1 MSAPRR
7 PDTADTDQAALLS
20 QVKLRPADGVRVV
33 DIRADRV
40 ALKRNDSGT
49 YLVVTR
55 AQRDIL
61 DRFEGGRTAPQVLCD
76 LLSERLSPPLREYY
90 ELLLKAV
97 RSGALIAPGRPQPPA
112 KPFVAWRWRLSGRIG
127 RFFALTT
134 MCVAMIL
141 VTTHA
146 LQLPTHPW
154 QLVLG
159 WVVVALSVSLGEFAG
174 ASVVAAGD
182 GEIYKP
188 RWTFRSLLPG
198 FRFDDSDSL
207 MLGREGE
214 IDLALVRIAPLFVAT
229 ALASLWLPAIVL
241 PLFAGLLYQLSPF
254 SRTPLM
260 ALLRAAYRDPQL
272 DTSYDLRFAQ
282 NQLYLILLR
291 SRLKF
296 ADQRFLLMSAGYSV
310 VWLTLVFLCGCALLH
325 ANAGDLI
332 RTLLKHGG
340 TRLTAGVLLIGMGT
354 LAAGAAG
361 LAVWFAVRHVR
372 LAVGSWFARR
382 AARRRRPLVAPESI
396 LACLA
401 ATHLFRTLPPEDL
414 AVLATAVRTE
424 EVKTRTNIVR
434 QGEAGDRLYV
444 VFSGAVEIVR
454 EPPVGRPEVVA
465 ELQAGEVFG
474 EIALLRG
481 GLRTRT
487 VRASCPTVL
496 LSITKDDFAGLVL
509 SHLSREAV
517 ETAVQKLSFLA
528 RIPLSRAWSPR
539 AAGIFAQRS
548 QFKEFPEHE
557 SLIREGE
564 GNQFFHIVHEGEFS
578 VRKRDVE
585 IARLRAGD
593 FFGEISLLQSS
604 VATASIVAVTP
615 ARCLVMPRRDFLDF
629 ITHDFLIG
637 LQFEEISSRR
647 LGKPIFPLGQAA
659 FAEAR

>member
-1 MSAPRR
+1 MSGPLQ
-7 PDTADTDQAALLS
+7 PDADQAALLS
-20 QVKLRPADGVRVV
+20 QATLRPADGVRVV

-40 ALKRNDSGT
+40 ALKHLAGGT
-49 YLVVTR
+49 YLVVSRT
-55 AQRDIL
+55 QRDIL
-61 DRFEGGRTAPQVLCD
+61 DRFEGGRTAPQVLCE

-97 RSGALIAPGRPQPPA
+97 RAGVLVAPGHTPPPP
-112 KPFVAWRWRLSGRIG
+112 KPAAPWPWRLPGRLG

-141 VTTHA
+141 VTTHT
-146 LQLPTHPW
+146 LEMPSQPW
-154 QLVLG
+154 HLALG
-159 WVVVALSVSLGEFAG
+159 WVVVCLCVSVGQLAG
-174 ASVVAAGD
+174 ASVVVAGD
-182 GEIYKP
+182 GEIYSP
-188 RWTFRSLLPG
+188 RWTYRSLLPG
-198 FRFDDSDSL
+198 FRFDDSDSI

-229 ALASLWLPAIVL
+229 ALAALRLPPLVL

-260 ALLRAAYRDPQL
+260 ALLRAAYRDPRL

-282 NQLYLILLR
+282 NQLFLILLR

-310 VWLTLVFLCGCALLH
+310 VWLTLVFVCGCALLH
-325 ANAGDLI
+325 ANAGDLV
-332 RTLLKHGG
+332 RLALKHGG
-340 TRLTAGVLLIGMGT
+340 ARMTAVVLLVGMST
-354 LAAGAAG
+354 LVAGGAG
-361 LAVWFAVRHVR
+361 LGLWFAVRHVR
-372 LAVGSWFARR
+372 TAVGAWLAPR
-382 AARRRRPLVAPESI
+382 AARRRRPVVAPESI

-401 ATHLFRTLPPEDL
+401 GTHLFRTLPPSDL
-414 AVLATAVRTE
+414 AVLATVVGTE
-424 EVKTRTNIVR
+424 EVKARANIVR
-434 QGEAGDRLYV
+434 QGEAGDRLYI

-454 EPPVGRPEVVA
+454 EPPVGRAEVVA

-496 LSITKDDFAGLVL
+496 LSIAKDDFAGLVL

-539 AAGIFAQRS
+539 AAASFAQRS
-548 QFKEFPEHE
+548 QFKEFPEQE
-557 SLIREGE
+557 ALIREGE
-564 GNQFFHIVHEGEFS
+564 SNQFFHIVHEGEFA
-578 VRKRDVE
+578 VRQGDVE

-604 VATASIVAVTP
+604 VATATIVAVTP

-629 ITHDFLIG
+629 ITYDFLIG
-637 LQFEEISSRR
+637 LQFEEISSKR
-647 LGKPIFPLGQAA
+647 LGKPIFPLGRAA